1 MTRFAVRFAT
11 LDDANAIGGLYDR
24 ASREVA
30 VHLFAGAS
38 PPGCEAFR
46 IRLQTGDAFLVAEW
60 QGAAVGAVHT
70 WDDEGVAWFDLL
82 ISGRAGAGR
91 ALLHSIER
99 RAQDA
104 GLRLVRA
111 RVPDAPL
118 FPEYFTRRGYQPIAR
133 ETAPGGPIWTLER
146 RVPLLTVREQR
157 REDAD
162 AIAAL
167 TGEDPWPLSQGPRPG
182 HFVLADGSRIV
193 GFTKVRDGGGGRA
206 RITDPVLADGYE
218 DRRLELW
225 MIERAAYDASVRGFQ
240 TAEVGPSPGLTV
252 LRRDLEDRRWFIEGT
267 AGRDPFVKDLS
278 ELSAEESPHIDRT

>member
-1 MTRFAVRFAT
+1 MARFTVRFAT
-11 LDDANAIGGLYDR
+11 QDDAEAVGGLYER
-24 ASREVA
+24 TSRTFA
-30 VHLFAGAS
+30 PHLFAGSA
-38 PPGCEAFR
+38 PPGYEDFGL
-46 IRLQTGDAFLVAEW
+46 RLQTGDTFLVAEW
-60 QGAAVGAVHT
+60 QGAPVGAIHT
-70 WDDEGVAWFDLL
+70 WEDEGVAWFDLL
-82 ISGRAGAGR
+82 VSGRAGAGR
-91 ALLHSIER
+91 ALLRAVET

-167 TGEDPWPLSQGPRPG
+167 TGEDPWPLAQGPRPG
-182 HFVLADGSRIV
+182 HFVLADGSRIA
-193 GFTKVRDGGGGRA
+193 GFIKVRDAGAGHA
-206 RITDPVLADGYE
+206 RLTEPVLAEGYE
-218 DRRLELW
+218 DRRLEVW

-240 TAEVGPSPGLTV
+240 SAEVGPAPALTA
-252 LRRDLEDRRWFIEGT
+252 LRRDLEDRHWFIEGT
-267 AGRDPFVKDLS
+267 PGRDPFIKDLRDLPQES
-278 ELSAEESPHIDRT
+278 EPKT